1 MAQVL
6 RDRGRYVRDDDYIDD
21 APAVAPAGPLV
32 LLGRIVWLITAI
44 ILAILALRFL
54 FVLFGA
60 NPDNG
65 IANFIYS
72 VSHPLVAPFFNL
84 FNYNA
89 VNGIARFEL
98 FTLVAMAF
106 YALVGGV
113 IARLLTLDRPGAL
126 D

>member
-6 RDRGRYVRDDDYIDD
+6 RDRSRYVRDDDYIDD
-21 APAVAPAGPLV
+21 APAAAPAGLLT
-32 LLGRIVWLITAI
+32 LLGRLVWLVTAI
-44 ILAILALRFL
+44 ILAILTLRFF

-60 NPDNG
+60 NPDNS
-65 IANFIYS
+65 IANFIYN
-72 VSHPLVAPFFNL
+72 VSDPLVSPFFNL

-89 VNGIARFEL
+89 VAGIARFEL

-106 YALVGGV
+106 YALVGGI
-113 IARLLTLDRPGAL
+113 IARLLTLGRPGAL